1 VTACCGFLLFDLA
14 ASAESSIRSCSCN
27 CDFVSTY
34 LPIFNDMSTA
44 SSQAMSL
51 SSFDNDNS
59 NASMTN
65 IHSAG
70 SGSKYRSP
78 SKVSNPTVAL
88 QKIQERL
95 RSVLSHPFCIP
106 LLCVMHN
113 LKPDFAAN
121 KAALTFS
128 GLLEETRDLVQE
140 STKVLFNAVLQNSL
154 RNVDDDANETTI
166 TKKIVETCNVIKDPN
181 EHVIF
186 FADDQIFLK
195 NINGNTARPD
205 IFFTDEDTTIKG
217 YSTKFTPLMIIE
229 VGMKGEEWW
238 DKFDQCVQYL
248 DMMSQ
253 LEENQLVTFDRP
265 LLMSVITID
274 KDNTNGKLTKLK
286 IGVFFCHPKRG
297 KVSTRVVLLW
307 HNVSTNIKDASI
319 SFGKVLEVTTHFQK
333 LVNETTR
340 DLSSELQYEYFTSNC
355 CKTGNRVRDRN
366 IR

>member
-1 VTACCGFLLFDLA
+1 VTACCGYLLFDLA
-14 ASAESSIRSCSCN
+14 AAAESSIRSCSN

-34 LPIFNDMSTA
+34 LPIFNDMSTGA
-44 SSQAMSL
+44 SVRS
-51 SSFDNDNS
+51 
-59 NASMTN
+59 

-78 SKVSNPTVAL
+78 STVSNPTVAL

-113 LKPDFAAN
+113 LKPVFAAN
-121 KAALTFS
+121 GAALTFS
-128 GLLEETRDLVQE
+128 GLLEETKNLVQE
-140 STKVLFNAVLQNSL
+140 STKVLFNAVLEDSL
-154 RNVDDDANETTI
+154 GNVDDDANERTI
-166 TKKIVETCNVIKDPN
+166 TKKIKENCNAISDPN
-181 EHVIF
+181 RVVTF

-286 IGVFFCHPKRG
+286 IGVFFCHPKREQM
-297 KVSTRVVLLW
+297 STRVVLLW
-307 HNVSTNIKDASI
+307 HNVSTKMEDASN

-333 LVNETTR
+333 LVNETR
-340 DLSSELQYEYFTSNC
+340 DLSSELQYEYFSSNC